1 MKHLKNKG
9 NPMSDEFWSWVIVLG
24 GTMLWV
30 GWVLNIIQV
39 FKMSYDIITFETII
53 RLAGVPL
60 FPIGGLLGYWF

>member
-1 MKHLKNKG
+1 
-9 NPMSDEFWSWVIVLG
+9 MSDEFWSWVIVLG

>member
-1 MKHLKNKG
+1 
-9 NPMSDEFWSWVIVLG
+9 MSDEFWSWVIVLG

-39 FKMSYDIITFETII
+39 FKASYDVITFETII

-60 FPIGGLLGYWF
+60 FPLGGLLGYWF